1 MHQNTPNYNSNIH
14 FGPPGFLGG
23 ALEGENGFLAGPG
36 GFSEARAF
44 IFFLNVLYW
53 STTKFWGGDI
63 VKF

>member
-14 FGPPGFLGG
+14 FWPPGFLGG
-23 ALEGENGFLAGPG
+23 ALGGQNGFLAEPG

-44 IFFLNVLYW
+44 VFFLNVLYW

>member
-1 MHQNTPNYNSNIH
+1 MHQNDPNYNSNIH

-44 IFFLNVLYW
+44 IFF
-53 STTKFWGGDI
+53 
-63 VKF
+63 

>member
-23 ALEGENGFLAGPG
+23 ALGGENGFLAGPG
-36 GFSEARAF
+36 VFSEARAF
-44 IFFLNVLYW
+44 VFFLNVLYW